1 MKDGQQLQQK
11 IWPEFYLSHATF
23 GTMSDTPLI
32 TTPRE
37 QLSPPSFRTDHPDP
51 QEALPRRNPK
61 TLRRREDSELCL

>member
-1 MKDGQQLQQK
+1 MKDRQQLQQK

-37 QLSPPSFRTDHPDP
+37 QLSPPSGLTTQTHRRHS
-51 QEALPRRNPK
+51 QEETPR
-61 TLRRREDSELCL
+61 C